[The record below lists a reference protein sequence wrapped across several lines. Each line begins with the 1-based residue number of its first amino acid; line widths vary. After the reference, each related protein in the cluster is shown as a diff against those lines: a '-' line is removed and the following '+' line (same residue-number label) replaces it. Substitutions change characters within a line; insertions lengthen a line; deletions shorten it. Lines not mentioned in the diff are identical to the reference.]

1 MTETKNNETDLPK
14 GGELLNVAYFGNTHG
29 SFVRYF
35 IDKFSELTPPV
46 TQSPF
51 DKQGSSDSVD
61 FIGHKIGKFT
71 FEDVYG
77 LPYNNYE
84 FWYPETP
91 HVLITIKEH
100 DLPYFLRL
108 MFLRP
113 PTRTNFPQGSAIHKT
128 NNIIEKS
135 RYWVDCSKKFVL
147 TYKDSIKE
155 NYNFDI
161 SQIPHGCPK
170 IIIRDFIKMMFFNLN
185 ENTLLSSSTS
195 FQNLNNDI
203 ISSKF
208 EIKYK

>member
-77 LPYNNYE
+77 NPDNNYE
-84 FWYPETP
+84 FWYPKVP

-100 DLPYFLRL
+100 KQILGPRWVSL
-108 MFLRP
+108 
-113 PTRTNFPQGSAIHKT
+113 
-128 NNIIEKS
+128 EK
-135 RYWVDCSKKFVL
+135 K
-147 TYKDSIKE
+147 
-155 NYNFDI
+155 
-161 SQIPHGCPK
+161 Q
-170 IIIRDFIKMMFFNLN
+170 
-185 ENTLLSSSTS
+185 
-195 FQNLNNDI
+195 
-203 ISSKF
+203 
-208 EIKYK
+208 